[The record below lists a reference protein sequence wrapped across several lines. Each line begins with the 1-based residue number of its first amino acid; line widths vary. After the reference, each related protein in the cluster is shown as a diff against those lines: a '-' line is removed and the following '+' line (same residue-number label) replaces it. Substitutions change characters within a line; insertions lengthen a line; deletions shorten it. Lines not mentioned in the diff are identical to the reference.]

1 MSDLYHWTFKYNSEP
16 WKVTAWAV
24 GREPVMGSPGEF
36 DTVWE
41 WDIWA
46 GHEPKLIAS
55 GEIAGQIDEPPNLS
69 AILLDWQS
77 QVAGAVMSE
86 LDQLRAS
93 WLFYAVAML
102 VFVVGVALVLIGN
115 SRGKK

>member
-41 WDIWA
+41 WDI
-46 GHEPKLIAS
+46 
-55 GEIAGQIDEPPNLS
+55 
-69 AILLDWQS
+69 
-77 QVAGAVMSE
+77 
-86 LDQLRAS
+86 
-93 WLFYAVAML
+93 
-102 VFVVGVALVLIGN
+102 
-115 SRGKK
+115 